1 THLVMISGNR
11 SLEQMPHSKI
21 PTDCVKV
28 ALLTRQV
35 RTSALSSDYLHSG
48 QFRQITG
55 DFILHADGE
64 IRVFASRTK
73 IFEWQNRDRSFDL
86 GRRLP
91 ALIEP
96 AAECERNE
104 E

>member
-1 THLVMISGNR
+1 MISGNR

-21 PTDCVKV
+21 PTDCMKV

-64 IRVFASRTK
+64 IRVFAIRTQ
-73 IFEWQNRDRSFDL
+73 IFERQNRNRSFDL
-86 GRRLP
+86 SGRLHSLMQP
-91 ALIEP
+91 SP
-96 AAECERNE
+96 ECERSEN
-104 E
+104 